1 MATTYSTK
9 AQAQAAYDAILK
21 QKQRVQRD
29 DYINQQQALKSVDNY
44 LRQQGYNGG
53 PAESLRLRAL
63 GNRTDVS
70 SYDSSLA
77 ELSAILAGFKSSGG
91 SGGNGSST
99 TKNAT
104 NVTAG
109 ALPAAS
115 AALAG
120 VNAIKKKS
128 GANGVGALAA
138 ANGTAAALNS
148 LYSRFQNTK

>member
-70 SYDSSLA
+70 GYDSSLA
-77 ELSAILAGFKSSGG
+77 ELSAILAGFRSSGG
-91 SGGNGSST
+91 AGSSAGT
-99 TKNAT
+99 AKNT
-104 NVTAG
+104 
-109 ALPAAS
+109 
-115 AALAG
+115 AAL
-120 VNAIKKKS
+120 KLPTSRPS
-128 GANGVGALAA
+128 GATTGMSGVKGLFG
-138 ANGTAAALNS
+138 NRLNK
-148 LYSRFQNTK
+148 LN